1 MRRCYPLILVLLCS
15 AVQAQDAAGLRGR
28 HTALQQQLAGSPFGR
43 PLHVESAASGGT
55 HKGDVHA
62 VLDKPYAAVAAA
74 LARPAH
80 WCDILTLQINVKR
93 CEASNEA
100 LIAFI
105 TKKPRDP
112 VSSAHRIDF
121 RFDVAAKRADYLQV
135 ALNAPSGPMGT
146 RDYEIRLEAAPLD
159 AKRTFIH
166 LSYGYT
172 LGSMARLAMDAYLM
186 GPGRDKTGFSVVERR
201 PDGSPVY
208 VDGVR
213 GVAERSAM
221 RYYLAIDAS
230 LEALAVPPAQ
240 RLDARLRRWYSE
252 AARYPQLKE
261 KVGADEYVEMK
272 RREATAS

>member
-1 MRRCYPLILVLLCS
+1 MLRVALLVCALLAS
-15 AVQAQDAAGLRGR
+15 GPTQAQNGGALRAR
-28 HTALQQQLAGSPFGR
+28 HAALQQQLAASPFGR
-43 PLHVESAASGGT
+43 PLHVESAVNGGT
-55 HKGDVHA
+55 HKGEVHA

-159 AKRTFIH
+159 AKRT
-166 LSYGYT
+166 LD
-172 LGSMARLAMDAYLM
+172 R
-186 GPGRDKTGFSVVERR
+186 KSVV
-201 PDGSPVY
+201 
-208 VDGVR
+208 
-213 GVAERSAM
+213 
-221 RYYLAIDAS
+221 
-230 LEALAVPPAQ
+230 
-240 RLDARLRRWYSE
+240 
-252 AARYPQLKE
+252 
-261 KVGADEYVEMK
+261 
-272 RREATAS
+272 

>member
-1 MRRCYPLILVLLCS
+1 
-15 AVQAQDAAGLRGR
+15 
-28 HTALQQQLAGSPFGR
+28 
-43 PLHVESAASGGT
+43 VESAVNGGT

-62 VLDKPYAAVAAA
+62 VLDQPYAAVAAA

-80 WCDILTLQINVKR
+80 WCDVLTLQINIKR
-93 CEASNEA
+93 CEASDQA
-100 LIAFI
+100 LAAFV

-112 VSSAHRIDF
+112 VSSAHRIEF
-121 RFDVAAKRADYLQV
+121 RFEVGAKRADYLQV

-186 GPGRDKTGFSVVERR
+186 GPGRDKIGFSVVERR
-201 PDGSPVY
+201 ADGSPVY

-230 LEALAVPPAQ
+230 LQALAAAPAQ
-240 RLDARLRRWYSE
+240 RLDARLRRWYAE

-272 RREATAS
+272 RKEAPAS